1 MREEELSWVIF
12 LSFVWAVT
20 GLHFQLSVLH
30 LLKHTQAHTHGQVG
44 GLIAASEKASVKHSN
59 GCNDGEQSCAVT
71 LKAQVNYL
79 LQSYIQPHMTE
90 RHTILAII

>member
-1 MREEELSWVIF
+1 MRRGAILGYFSFFCLGYDWAPLSALGTAPVK
-12 LSFVWAVT
+12 T
-20 GLHFQLSVLH
+20 
-30 LLKHTQAHTHGQVG
+30 HTSTHTWSGG
-44 GLIAASEKASVKHSN
+44 GLIAASEKASAKHSN
-59 GCNDGEQSCAVT
+59 GCNDEEQSCAVT